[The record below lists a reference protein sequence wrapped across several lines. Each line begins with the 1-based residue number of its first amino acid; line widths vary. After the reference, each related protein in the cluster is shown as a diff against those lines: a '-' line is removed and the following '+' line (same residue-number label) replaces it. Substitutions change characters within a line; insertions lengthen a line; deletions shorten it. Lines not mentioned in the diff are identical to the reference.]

1 MSSLPSDDP
10 WQWQP
15 PQPCRW
21 QQPVSLIRLDGPG
34 VLRFLHG
41 QTSQDLERA
50 VAGQCLATCCI
61 TPTARL
67 RGLAEVLVDATGAW
81 LVITAGDGG
90 SIHQAFDRVLF
101 PADQVALGGPVA
113 AVMHSVLGAAGI
125 LAAAGMG
132 AIPQGRWTALGP
144 EPGQGW
150 LLPDPN
156 RILLTA
162 DQPAPAWLEALPV
175 LSRLDQ
181 QRWRLQ
187 QGLPQEPTEINED
200 LNPFELG
207 LAERVSLSKGC
218 YVGQE
223 TLAKLATYDGV
234 KQQLRRWTWSP
245 DQDPEPA
252 AAPETPAPGIPLI
265 DAAGQ
270 RAGWISSSLELPASA
285 GRPRRLIGL
294 ALVRRQALGEATLLA
309 DSLPLSISAPAGFRA
324 PPVGAG
330 GGASGRGS

>member
-1 MSSLPSDDP
+1 VSSSHSDDP

-15 PQPCRW
+15 PHPCRW
-21 QQPVSLIRLDGPG
+21 QQPVGLIRLDGPG
-34 VLRFLHG
+34 ALRFLHG

-67 RGLAEVLVDATGAW
+67 RGLAEVLVDASGAW

-90 SIHQAFDRVLF
+90 LIHQALDRVLF
-101 PADQVALGGPVA
+101 PVDQVTLADPVPA
-113 AVMHSVLGAAGI
+113 QLITVLGVEPNPAWADGTD
-125 LAAAGMG
+125 
-132 AIPQGRWTALGP
+132 WLG
-144 EPGQGW
+144 Q
-150 LLPDPN
+150 DPI
-156 RILLTA
+156 RILLRA
-162 DQPAPAWLEALPV
+162 ERPAPAWLEAIPE
-175 LSRLDQ
+175 LSALDQ
-181 QRWRLQ
+181 ERWRLQ
-187 QGLPQEPTEINED
+187 QGLPVEPAEINEK

-234 KQQLRRWTWSP
+234 KQQLRRWTWAAGQ
-245 DQDPEPA
+245 DQEPSMA
-252 AAPETPAPGIPLI
+252 VASLRHGAPLTNA
-265 DAAGQ
+265 DGQ

-285 GRPRRLIGL
+285 DQPRRLIGL

-309 DSLPLSISAPAGFRA
+309 GPLPLTISSPAGFTP

-330 GGASGRGS
+330 GGSGRPS